1 MAKRTLSLLLSLA
14 ILPALCCAPAGAISA
29 KAYALV
35 EAETGRLILGANV
48 SERLPMASTTKI
60 MTGLLACESGR
71 LDEEFVVPEEP
82 LRVEGSSMGLVPG
95 ERITLR
101 DLVYGLMLESGNDA
115 ANTIAYLLEGS
126 IEAFAEK
133 MNEKARE
140 LGLENTHFDNP
151 SGLDGPTH
159 YTTALDLARLGA
171 HAMKNADFAD
181 IVSTWEKRVP
191 YNGIENGRRL
201 VNHNALLRQYEG
213 AIGIKTG
220 FTKKSGRCL
229 VSCARRGGV
238 TLVAATLRG
247 PDDWNDHAALLNYG
261 FSVLKRVK
269 LLRAKPDIRVPVIG
283 GVKDSIRCSFDAENL
298 EASLREQEISRVRQH
313 IQLRPF
319 YYASVTEGQQ
329 LGEIVFTLDGVVLAS
344 RPIFAA
350 ESVEKTR
357 PSKLK
362 GLLRAI
368 FP

>member
-1 MAKRTLSLLLSLA
+1 M
-14 ILPALCCAPAGAISA
+14 
-29 KAYALV
+29 
-35 EAETGRLILGANV
+35 
-48 SERLPMASTTKI
+48 
-60 MTGLLACESGR
+60 
-71 LDEEFVVPEEP
+71 
-82 LRVEGSSMGLVPG
+82 
-95 ERITLR
+95 
-101 DLVYGLMLESGNDA
+101 
-115 ANTIAYLLEGS
+115 
-126 IEAFAEK
+126 
-133 MNEKARE
+133 
-140 LGLENTHFDNP
+140 
-151 SGLDGPTH
+151 
-159 YTTALDLARLGA
+159 
-171 HAMKNADFAD
+171 
-181 IVSTWEKRVP
+181 
-191 YNGIENGRRL
+191 
-201 VNHNALLRQYEG
+201 
-213 AIGIKTG
+213 
-220 FTKKSGRCL
+220 
-229 VSCARRGGV
+229 

-247 PDDWNDHAALLNYG
+247 PDDWNDHAALLNYS

-357 PSKLK
+357 PSRLK

>member
-1 MAKRTLSLLLSLA
+1 MQMYSFFILLTL
-14 ILPALCCAPAGAISA
+14 CAGARAGAVSA

-35 EAETGRLILGANV
+35 EAETGRLITGANV

-133 MNEKARE
+133 MNEKAE
-140 LGLENTHFDNP
+140 NLGLENTHFDNP

-171 HAMKNADFAD
+171 HAMQNEDFAD

-191 YNGIENGRRL
+191 YNGIQNGRRL
-201 VNHNALLRQYEG
+201 VNHNALLAVRGDPRHQNGLYEE
-213 AIGIKTG
+213 
-220 FTKKSGRCL
+220 SGRRL
-229 VSCARRGGV
+229 SPAPNETASPSWRPK
-238 TLVAATLRG
+238 G
-247 PDDWNDHAALLNYG
+247 PDD
-261 FSVLKRVK
+261 
-269 LLRAKPDIRVPVIG
+269 
-283 GVKDSIRCSFDAENL
+283 
-298 EASLREQEISRVRQH
+298 
-313 IQLRPF
+313 
-319 YYASVTEGQQ
+319 
-329 LGEIVFTLDGVVLAS
+329 
-344 RPIFAA
+344 
-350 ESVEKTR
+350 
-357 PSKLK
+357 
-362 GLLRAI
+362 
-368 FP
+368 

>member
-1 MAKRTLSLLLSLA
+1 MVKRVFSFFILLTL
-14 ILPALCCAPAGAISA
+14 CAGARAGAVSA

-35 EAETGRLILGANV
+35 EAETGRLITGANV

-133 MNEKARE
+133 MNEKAE
-140 LGLENTHFDNP
+140 NLGLENTHFDNP

-171 HAMKNADFAD
+171 HAMQNEDFAD

-191 YNGIENGRRL
+191 YNGIQNGRRL
-201 VNHNALLRQYEG
+201 VNHNALLKQYEG
-213 AIGIKTG
+213 TLGIKTG

-229 VSCARRGGV
+229 VSCAKRNGV
-238 TLVAATLRG
+238 TLVVATLKG
-247 PDDWNDHAALLNYG
+247 PDDWNDHRSLLDYG
-261 FSVLKRVK
+261 FSVLRRTR
-269 LLRAKPDIRVPVIG
+269 LLRAKPDIQASIVG
-283 GVKDSIRCSFDAENL
+283 GVKDTIRCSFDEENL
-298 EASLREQEISRVRQH
+298 EASLSDKELPQVKTH
-313 IQLRPF
+313 ILLRPF
-319 YYASVTEGQQ
+319 YYAAISKGQK
-329 LGEIVFTLDGVVLAS
+329 LGEIVFTLDDVVLVS
-344 RPIFAA
+344 RPIYAA
-350 ESVEKTR
+350 EPVEPIS

-362 GLLRAI
+362 GLLRSI